1 LPRQYFDITDLVS
14 YARANRAVSGIQRV
28 QVRVLEQLAAQAGE
42 SRDSRARDEQHCLF
56 ATGGLRPLRACR
68 AVELFGGGTYEPGR
82 FLVQLGFERPTDAF
96 TRRELTDHLARY
108 RKGSAT
114 RVLSKVRLQ
123 LLGRV
128 APASARASMGLPP
141 RDPSGGGLRAGGGA
155 VSGAAIA
162 PIHTWQSARL
172 DPADTLVLIGTNW
185 NVSRI
190 ESIARRHA
198 GRGGRVIQVVYD
210 LIPLRHP
217 EYCIESLARK
227 FTGYLG
233 RSLTFTS
240 QYVCI
245 SEATAADMRRYLEE
259 QGKTAEVV
267 VWPLAHEFDGYP
279 RNHRGTIPS
288 DTAFLPG
295 SSEPFALCV
304 GTIEIRK
311 NGGFLLEAWQRLIH
325 ELGDRTPRLV
335 FAGKYGW
342 KIDGFRQRL
351 EGDTRLRERV
361 MIVST
366 PTDADLAA
374 LYERCLFSVYPS
386 LVEGWG
392 LPVGEAAWFG
402 KVTVASSSSSLP
414 EVLGPLADYARPDD
428 LDGFVRGLRRLIDDA
443 GYRTARERELAAAPL
458 RTWADVAA
466 DLRRLL
472 ERPCER
478 SVSRVDHPT
487 ITS

>member
-1 LPRQYFDITDLVS
+1 VARHFFDISDLVS

-28 QVRVLEQLAAQAGE
+28 QIRVLEQLAAAAGGSPDAE
-42 SRDSRARDEQHCLF
+42 IREGQRCIY
-56 ATGGLRPLRACR
+56 ATGRFAPMRECR
-68 AVELFGGGTYEPGR
+68 VGEIFGGGRYEAGELLAR
-82 FLVQLGFERPTDAF
+82 VGLERPTDAF
-96 TRRELTDHLARY
+96 TRRELADHLARY
-108 RKGSAT
+108 RKGSPQRAL
-114 RVLSKVRLQ
+114 VKLGLQ
-123 LLGRV
+123 VLGRAAPAAARCRMGLAARPAAAATGV
-128 APASARASMGLPP
+128 APLRGGHRSRL
-141 RDPSGGGLRAGGGA
+141 RPSD
-155 VSGAAIA
+155 S
-162 PIHTWQSARL
+162 
-172 DPADTLVLIGTNW
+172 LVLIGTNW

-190 ESIARRHA
+190 EALARRHA

-217 EYCIESLARK
+217 EYCIDSLARK

-233 RSLTFTS
+233 RSLAFTS
-240 QYVCI
+240 RYVCI

-267 VWPLAHEFDGYP
+267 VWPLAHEFDGSP
-279 RNHRGTIPS
+279 RNHRGTVPS
-288 DTAFLPG
+288 DTTRLPAPD
-295 SSEPFALCV
+295 EPFALCV

-325 ELGDRTPRLV
+325 ELGDRAPRLI

-351 EGDTRLRERV
+351 EGDPRLRERV
-361 MIVST
+361 QIIST

-402 KVTVASSSSSLP
+402 KVTVASSASSLP

-428 LDGFVRGLRRLIDDA
+428 LDGFVRGVRRLIDDA

-472 ERPCER
+472 ERPGGR
-478 SVSRVDHPT
+478 NVSGIDHPS

>member
-1 LPRQYFDITDLVS
+1 MKGRATGDRLPKFPENGGRALPRQYFDISDLVS

-42 SRDSRARDEQHCLF
+42 SRDSRNCEEQHCLF

-68 AVELFGGGTYEPGR
+68 AVELFGRGVYDPGR

-114 RVLSKVRLQ
+114 RALSKVRLQ

-141 RDPSGGGLRAGGGA
+141 RTSSSVTSWRATKP
-155 VSGAAIA
+155 VRTSWN
-162 PIHTWQSARL
+162 WQL
-172 DPADTLVLIGTNW
+172 QPADTLVLIGTNW

-190 ESIARRHA
+190 ESLARKHA
-198 GRGGRVIQVVYD
+198 ERGGRVMQVVYD
-210 LIPLRHP
+210 LIPVRHP
-217 EYCIESLARK
+217 EYCVDSLSRKFSAYLHRSLA
-227 FTGYLG
+227 
-233 RSLTFTS
+233 FTS
-240 QYVCI
+240 RYVCI
-245 SEATAADMRRYLEE
+245 SEATAADMRGYLRK
-259 QGKTAEVV
+259 QGVDAEVM
-267 VWPLAHEFDGYP
+267 VWPLAHEFDGYT
-279 RNHRGTIPS
+279 RNHCGLIPEETTLLPTL
-288 DTAFLPG
+288 DT
-295 SSEPFALCV
+295 PFVLCV

-311 NGGFLLEAWQRLIH
+311 NGIFLLEAWRHLID
-325 ELGDRTPRLV
+325 ELGDRAPRLV

-351 EGDTRLRERV
+351 EGDPRLRERV

-374 LYERCLFSVYPS
+374 LYERCLFTVYPS

-428 LDGFVRGLRRLIDDA
+428 LDGFVRGVRRLIEDA

-466 DLRRLL
+466 DLHRCIR
-472 ERPCER
+472 
-478 SVSRVDHPT
+478 
-487 ITS
+487 